1 MYSLKSWVFKSHG
14 KKAYISWGLHIGQSV
29 LCEECSIPEQLLG
42 RESGLGCSKETA
54 WARERRRHSRSSWEW
69 KRFEKKT
76 FPITE
81 ILCHLWVQ
89 VALSSLVTARVGCE
103 RGGELCV
110 TYTWF
115 VPWCF
120 VWSRCFS
127 TVFNLPHSL
136 KVKRNKNTG
145 LDIK

>member
-14 KKAYISWGLHIGQSV
+14 KKAHISWGLHIGQSV
-29 LCEECSIPEQLLG
+29 LCEECSISEQLLG

-81 ILCHLWVQ
+81 ILVISEFKLLSLHLWLQGWAVKE
-89 VALSSLVTARVGCE
+89 VGSSVWPTRGSFLDALYGADALV
-103 RGGELCV
+103 LCS
-110 TYTWF
+110 TYHI
-115 VPWCF
+115 P
-120 VWSRCFS
+120 
-127 TVFNLPHSL
+127 
-136 KVKRNKNTG
+136 
-145 LDIK
+145 